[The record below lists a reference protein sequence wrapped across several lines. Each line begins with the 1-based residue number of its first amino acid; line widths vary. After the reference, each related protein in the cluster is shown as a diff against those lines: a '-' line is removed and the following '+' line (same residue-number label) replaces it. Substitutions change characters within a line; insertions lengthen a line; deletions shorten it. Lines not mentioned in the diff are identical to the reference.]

1 MLYFSKM
8 NPTFPQRR
16 KHQLFQYLVQYNTII
31 CECDLGHGRS
41 RISMTQV
48 WQMNNTVKI

>member
-16 KHQLFQYLVQYNTII
+16 KHQLFQYLVQYNTISSFVNVT
-31 CECDLGHGRS
+31 LGTAEVGYL
-41 RISMTQV
+41 
-48 WQMNNTVKI
+48 